1 MTAPQYSKYESRKK
15 NHADIV
21 KDCIKSQNG
30 ERHFKACYSCQL
42 DCAVVRKA
50 QENHWAN
57 EEGREPRY
65 KGISDC
71 PKAEN
76 IDKLL
81 KAKAMRKFR
90 GKTR

>member
-1 MTAPQYSKYESRKK
+1 
-15 NHADIV
+15 
-21 KDCIKSQNG
+21 
-30 ERHFKACYSCQL
+30 
-42 DCAVVRKA
+42 VVRKA

-57 EEGREPRY
+57 EEGLEPRY
-65 KGISDC
+65 RGISDC